1 MNKCNPSISP
11 ILQTTST
18 KNVKNIENENVQ
30 DGRMSEVDSIDNGSK
45 VPVTMQLQNNVDPT
59 ITSKSNTITNIGDY
73 DEDVEGKT
81 NTNSK

>member
-45 VPVTMQLQNNVDPT
+45 VPVTM
-59 ITSKSNTITNIGDY
+59 
-73 DEDVEGKT
+73 
-81 NTNSK
+81 